1 MTADDFPRDDE
12 RRDAERLRR
21 FVDGDG
27 GDPPAAADAEVVG
40 LFAEATGAVR
50 LPEAAWGRIADRPPL
65 PRRRPPPWGAVLAL
79 AAAAL
84 LAVGALALWLRGPA
98 SLPGPTLAE
107 LDTLGSALSDHDLP
121 PTARL
126 AALARVDDAARA
138 RVLPRGGR

>member
-1 MTADDFPRDDE
+1 MTGDDFPRDDE

-27 GDPPAAADAEVVG
+27 GDPPPAADAEVVG
-40 LFAEATGAVR
+40 LFAEATGAVP
-50 LPEAAWGRIADRPPL
+50 LPEAAWGRIAARPPL
-65 PRRRPPPWGAVLAL
+65 PRRRPTPWGAVLAF

-84 LAVGALALWLRGPA
+84 LAVGALALWPRGPGA
-98 SLPGPTLAE
+98 LQGPTEVELAA
-107 LDTLGSALSDHDLP
+107 LGSALSDHDLP

-138 RVLPRGGR
+138 RVLRGGAR